1 MIWQLLDGCDVVIMF
16 QLHESVR
23 GKPSANDEPT
33 YQCLHPSSEML
44 MAKKKVFWF
53 IVGPI
58 AIIRAI
64 RDTALP
70 VFAKSFYICNNFIFK
85 FIFLL

>member
-1 MIWQLLDGCDVVIMF
+1 MVAMLSSCFNYMNRSEGNLLQMD
-16 QLHESVR
+16 
-23 GKPSANDEPT
+23 KPT

-44 MAKKKVFWF
+44 VVKKKVFWF
-53 IVGPI
+53 IMGPI

-70 VFAKSFYICNNFIFK
+70 VFVKLFYICNNFIFK
-85 FIFLL
+85 FVFLL